1 MTTRGLTS
9 PRYLASIGL
18 RAGRARGRIRELLET
33 IDQRGAGADW
43 PVETL
48 EAVETFLRGIE
59 DYAAEGVE
67 LMRGGDYRELGVWTR
82 NGPRLRVGSTVLQ
95 EPGPCQDS
103 PGDGAP
109 GG

>member
-18 RAGRARGRIRELLET
+18 RASRARDRIHELLET

-43 PVETL
+43 PIETL
-48 EAVETFLRGIE
+48 EAVATFLQGIE
-59 DYAAEGVE
+59 DYAVEGVE
-67 LMRGGDYRELGVWTR
+67 LMRGGDYRELGTWTR
-82 NGPRLRVGSTVLQ
+82 NGPRLRVGSVVLQ
-95 EPGPCQDS
+95 ESSPCQDG